1 MSERPRILIVDDDE
15 PILLLMRNLLRE
27 FGFEPIEAGTGPQAV
42 AAAREQS
49 PHLVLLDRNMPGMS
63 GDEVLN
69 ELREIPAMAEI
80 PVIILSGEPIPPA
93 EISRLG
99 LAAAILKPFDVMALV
114 ETIRSSIA
122 AKSPLKTS

>member
-27 FGFEPIEAGTGPQAV
+27 FGFEPVEAGTGLQAV
-42 AAAREQS
+42 AAARART
-49 PHLVLLDRNMPGMS
+49 PDLVLLDRNMPGMS
-63 GDEVLN
+63 GDEVLH

-80 PVIILSGEPIPPA
+80 PIIILSGEPIPPA
-93 EISRLG
+93 EISSLG

-122 AKSPLKTS
+122 AKSPVKSS

>member
-15 PILLLMRNLLRE
+15 PILLLMRSLLRE
-27 FGFEPIEAGTGPQAV
+27 FGFEPVEAGTGPQAV
-42 AAAREQS
+42 AAAQAQI
-49 PHLVLLDRNMPGMS
+49 PDLVLLDRNMPGMS
-63 GDEVLN
+63 GDEVLT
-69 ELREIPAMAEI
+69 ELREIPSMAAV

-99 LAAAILKPFDVMALV
+99 IAAAILKPFDVMALI

-122 AKSPLKTS
+122 AKSPLQSS